1 MMRKNTYCYL
11 LMQLKS
17 TRRSDSSMIAIGV
30 EAEYRFVARLISGLG
45 LKGESNA
52 PIAAR
57 SEVVNFLRLLKLI
70 R

>member
-1 MMRKNTYCYL
+1 
-11 LMQLKS
+11 
-17 TRRSDSSMIAIGV
+17 MIAVGV

-52 PIAAR
+52 PIDAR